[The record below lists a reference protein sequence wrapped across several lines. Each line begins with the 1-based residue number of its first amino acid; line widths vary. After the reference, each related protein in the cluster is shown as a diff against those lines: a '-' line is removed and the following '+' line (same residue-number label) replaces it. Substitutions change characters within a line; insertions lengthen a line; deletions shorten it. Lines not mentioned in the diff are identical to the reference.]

1 MNSANH
7 GIIISKAPEH
17 NVGLV
22 KIAELGQDKGNG
34 GHPPRSSSI
43 PQGRPRSFG
52 VGVWES
58 ADKLLISR
66 PVPCIGGETDPA
78 LAAWEN
84 LGSLQQLTSLYW
96 TWLTISLALLKL
108 STIC

>member
-22 KIAELGQDKGNG
+22 QIAELGQDKGKG
-34 GHPPRSSSI
+34 GHPPRPSSI
-43 PQGRPRSFG
+43 PRGRPRLFG
-52 VGVWES
+52 VVVQDS
-58 ADKLLISR
+58 ADKLSISR
-66 PVPCIGGETDPA
+66 PVPCIGEGTDPA

-84 LGSLQQLTSLYW
+84 LSSLQQLPSLYW